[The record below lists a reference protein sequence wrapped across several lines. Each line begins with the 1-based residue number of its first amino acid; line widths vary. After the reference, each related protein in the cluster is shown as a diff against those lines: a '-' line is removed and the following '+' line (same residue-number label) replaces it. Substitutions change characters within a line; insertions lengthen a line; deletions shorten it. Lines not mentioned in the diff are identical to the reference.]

1 MAYLRDRQFREVLDT
16 IPDGVLIERGDAIAY
31 INPAFARFLGY
42 PSTTELS
49 CATIG
54 EIAHPEDLER
64 LRWFGRCRREGKP
77 APTRYTFRACGRGGR
92 VITFDA
98 SISLSRLEGETC
110 ITTIVREL
118 AEEKRCTVELPGLQS
133 LSPREQEIVQH
144 LLAGRRSKEI
154 AEMLHM
160 SEKTVFTH
168 RSRAFRKL
176 ALRGDRDL
184 FRLAAES
191 GVMGTIPTGA

>member
-1 MAYLRDRQFREVLDT
+1 MTHLRDRQFREILDS
-16 IPDGVLIERGDAIAY
+16 IPDGVLIERGDVILY
-31 INPAFARFLGY
+31 INPAYAKLLGY

-49 CATIG
+49 AVTIC

-77 APTRYTFRACGRGGR
+77 APTRYTFRARARGGR
-92 VITFDA
+92 IVTFDA
-98 SISLSRLEGETC
+98 SISMSRIEGEMC
-110 ITTIVREL
+110 ITTIVREV
-118 AEEKRCTVELPGLQS
+118 AEENRTTIALPGVQN

-144 LLAGRRSKEI
+144 LLAGLRSKEI
-154 AEMLHM
+154 AELLQM

-184 FRLAAES
+184 FRLAAEA
-191 GVMGTIPTGA
+191 GVMGTIARGA

>member
-1 MAYLRDRQFREVLDT
+1 MRDRNFRAVLDSA
-16 IPDGVLIERGDAIAY
+16 PDGVLIECGDAINY
-31 INPAFARFLGY
+31 INPAYAHLLGY
-42 PSTTELS
+42 PSTTELCS
-49 CATIG
+49 ATIR

-77 APTRYTFRACGRGGR
+77 APARYTFRACGRGGR
-92 VITFDA
+92 VVTLDA
-98 SISLSRLEGETC
+98 SISMSRLEGETF

-118 AEEKRCTVELPGLQS
+118 VQEQRCTIEVPGMQR
-133 LSPREQEIVQH
+133 LSPRELEIVQH
-144 LLAGRRSKEI
+144 MLEGLRSKEI
-154 AEMLHM
+154 AELLQM

-184 FRLAAES
+184 FRLAAEA
-191 GVMGTIPTGA
+191 GVMGTIPRSA